1 MPFRHAPIGLLVAL
15 LASALLPALAGATR
29 PGVWNPVTSANGV
42 NIDQVGLVRT
52 PDGKLHVA
60 WQRKTPGHEVDEDLM
75 QTAID
80 PSGAIAGPQVVAA
93 DWLGIG
99 SPAIARAADG
109 SLLIVAGATQVLT
122 PGAIDNFGAWRST
135 DGGATWAQVPGE
147 AGLGGGFADPVSL
160 AFGSDGATPFFA
172 WGTTF
177 GLHVHRGL
185 SETEATGDFQTANGF
200 GCCGYDPGIA
210 LDGAS
215 GQLVVAWYSNADD
228 HEGVFGQAV
237 DQATG
242 NPAGALERMPGS
254 VTSYAGSDNSSSTLA
269 RTAVVSRPGKPGVFV
284 GYTGDYPTT
293 TQALVWRFGSRQSSI
308 VGRRSG
314 GIGHVALASDAA
326 GRVWA
331 VWSGGTR
338 VYARRS
344 NKDATSWGPVV
355 SVAARRGTDTI
366 FKLAANAQ
374 SDVVDVLA
382 AFSPSSTGDVQ
393 TWHTQLRPGLKLTA
407 APRRLALGGRGT
419 QAVTLKVT
427 DAGVPV
433 AGAKVKLAGESA
445 TTGRAGTVTL
455 AVGPFNRRKRLLAR
469 AIKDDYVAGT
479 AIVRVRR

>member
-1 MPFRHAPIGLLVAL
+1 MRRRSPVVLAL
-15 LASALLPALAGATR
+15 LALALLPALAAATR
-29 PGVWNPVTSANGV
+29 PGQWNPVTSANGV

-60 WQRKTPGHEVDEDLM
+60 SQRKTPGHDVHDDLLH
-75 QTAID
+75 TVID
-80 PSGAIAGPQVVAA
+80 ADGKVGPAQAIAS
-93 DWLGIG
+93 DWIGFG

-109 SLLIVAGATQVLT
+109 SLLIVAGAQHVLE
-122 PGAIDNFGAWRST
+122 PGAIDSFGAWRST

-147 AGLGGGFADPVSL
+147 AALGGGFADPVSL
-160 AFGSDGATPFFA
+160 AFGSDGVTPFFA

-185 SETEATGDFQTANGF
+185 SETEATGNFQTANGF

-228 HEGVFGQAV
+228 HEGVFAQGV

-242 NPAGALERMPGS
+242 NPTGSVERMPGS
-254 VTSYAGSDNSSSTLA
+254 VTSFGGSDNSSATLA
-269 RTAVVSRPGKPGVFV
+269 RTAVVSRPGKSGVFV

-293 TQALVWRFGSRQSSI
+293 RQALVWRFGSRHSTI
-308 VGRRSG
+308 VGRRSS
-314 GIGHVALASDAA
+314 GIGHVALASDPA

-338 VYARRS
+338 IYARRS
-344 NKDATSWGPVV
+344 SLDANSWGPLV
-355 SVAARRGTDTI
+355 SVRVRRGTDTV

-374 SDVVDVLA
+374 SGVVDVLA

-393 TWHTQLRPGLKLTA
+393 TWHTQLLPGLRLTA
-407 APRRLALGGRGT
+407 APMRLALGGRGT
-419 QAVTLKVT
+419 QAITLKVT
-427 DAGVPV
+427 DAGAPV
-433 AGAKVKLAGESA
+433 AGAKVKLAGKSA

-455 AVGPFNRRKRLLAR
+455 AVGPFKKRATLVAR
-469 AIKDDYVAGT
+469 ASKDGFVVG
-479 AIVRVRR
+479 RVKVKIRR